1 MFDTIRQRFA
11 DMATIK
17 ALATGAEAEARADQ
31 QRAPGAE
38 HFLLAALELPDRTAE
53 RALARLGVDREVLRR
68 ALAEQHR
75 AALQRV
81 GIDAAA
87 DEASRSDLP
96 PLPKPTGLYDA
107 APSGQEIM
115 VELAALR
122 KQGHEGPLLGAHVAL
137 VIGAMQHGIA
147 ARALTA
153 AGVSGEQLVAA
164 ARAELGAAAPRA

>member
-38 HFLLAALELPDRTAE
+38 HFLLAALELPDQTAR
-53 RALARLGVDREVLRR
+53 RALGRLGVDSAALRG

-87 DEASRSDLP
+87 AEASRSDLP
-96 PLPKPTGLYDA
+96 PLPQPAGLYDA
-107 APSGQEIM
+107 APSGREVM
-115 VELAALR
+115 AKLAALR
-122 KQGHEGPLLGAHVAL
+122 SQGHTGPLLGAHVAL
-137 VIGAMQHGIA
+137 VVGTMPRGVA
-147 ARALTA
+147 ARALEA
-153 AGVSGEQLVAA
+153 AGISGEQLVAA
-164 ARAELGAAAPRA
+164 ARAELGAA